1 MNCYV
6 CISLEKMILLI
17 CIQLSLNER
26 DKLIKLLVKEI
37 NNNRFNVR
45 VYYLVVY
52 NSVLSLSKALK
63 RNIQKDGYSRINSV
77 TEKSAYSK

>member
-1 MNCYV
+1 
-6 CISLEKMILLI
+6 MILLI